1 MVVCLSN
8 IANYR
13 IFMSIR
19 HYYHPIENHP
29 SIITDRIEHLA
40 TLFKVLLDMLLLVVP
55 PVLGMIQP
63 LVLKLL
69 PRWLQH
75 AISISSSLVAI
86 LLMVPSIALFTT
98 KNTTAKWILFAVLCL
113 PVLLITISRLP
124 FPIISRLMDRALD
137 TKKISDSEILHVC
150 CASDVGVHA

>member
-1 MVVCLSN
+1 MPSVQISFLN
-8 IANYR
+8 IKL
-13 IFMSIR
+13 I
-19 HYYHPIENHP
+19 
-29 SIITDRIEHLA
+29 
-40 TLFKVLLDMLLLVVP
+40 VLVRDCDSAL
-55 PVLGMIQP
+55 
-63 LVLKLL
+63 
-69 PRWLQH
+69 H
-75 AISISSSLVAI
+75 AISIWSPLVAI